1 MILLGGLFG
10 LFFLCLF
17 MMMARR
23 RRAASTY
30 AVASGGGLP
39 VNHKPMFGG
48 PWGRSNNEHQGQN
61 AMPMNSYQGQGQNYY
76 PGPNYP
82 PPPNAPYNP
91 EYPNQHTPLPPP
103 AYGKDAEYNN
113 RYSPVCTLSSITILS
128 VMNCSRVSV
137 RTALWLSTNQ
147 SGY

>member
-1 MILLGGLFG
+1 MILLVGLFG

-48 PWGRSNNEHQGQN
+48 PWGRSNNEYQGQN
-61 AMPMNSYQGQGQNYY
+61 AMPTNSYHGQGQNPY

-82 PPPNAPYNP
+82 PPSNAPYNP

-113 RYSPVCTLSSITILS
+113 RYSPVCTLSSITFI
-128 VMNCSRVSV
+128 
-137 RTALWLSTNQ
+137 
-147 SGY
+147 